1 MSTHTPLPSA
11 WVERLF
17 FRFGAIWGVQK
28 VAAMFPPESHGEVLT
43 LWADQLGRFAGESIR
58 EALQS
63 LTDSGRE
70 WPPSLSEFIAACQQ
84 AAVARRQHAPAA
96 LLDIPR
102 AAPEV
107 VAEQL
112 ADIERIAAA
121 VKPRKGREWARKIL
135 DRAASGENVPICVRQ
150 MAERALD
157 LEVTA

>member
-1 MSTHTPLPSA
+1 MSHQPLPHA

-17 FRFGAIWGVQK
+17 ARFSATWGAQRL
-28 VAAMFPPESHGEVLT
+28 ATMFPVDSHADVKA
-43 LWADQLGRFAGESIR
+43 LWAEQLGRFEPETLRA
-58 EALQS
+58 ALQS

-70 WPPSLSEFIAACQQ
+70 WPPTLPEFIAACQQ

-102 AAPEV
+102 ASPEV
-107 VAEQL
+107 AAEQL
-112 ADIERIAAA
+112 ANVERIASA
-121 VKPRKGREWARKIL
+121 VKPRKGREWAQKIL